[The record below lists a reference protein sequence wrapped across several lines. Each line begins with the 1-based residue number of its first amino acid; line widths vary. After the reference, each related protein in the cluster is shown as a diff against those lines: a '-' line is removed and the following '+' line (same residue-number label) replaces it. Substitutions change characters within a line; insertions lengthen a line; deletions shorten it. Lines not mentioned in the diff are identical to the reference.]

1 MKYVPSIA
9 FDEMSGSAKGV
20 TAAKVRGRK
29 YIRNRGYGGAART
42 SAQAAVKSIFK
53 QLSQSWRNLTNA
65 QILAWNALAQ
75 TQAGKSVLGTSSKI
89 SGANLYSRLNY
100 WIVACGGQAIANPPA
115 LQGVEAPTEA
125 VITLTP
131 TKFTFELEG
140 EPEGVENLKLIVQA
154 SAPQSNG
161 VTRAYSKAVQ
171 IGGPLEAVTEEYDLK
186 KDYDEK
192 HGAPNAA
199 SPKVFIKYFFV
210 NTVTGEKSGE
220 MLVLATLQ
228 EEQPDGE

>member
-29 YIRNRGYGGAART
+29 YIRNRGYGGAVRT

-140 EPEGVENLKLIVQA
+140 EPEGVEHLKLIVQA

-161 VTRAYSKAVQ
+161 VTKAFSKAVQ
-171 IGGPLEAVTEEYDLK
+171 IGAPREIVDAAIDIKAEYEAV
-186 KDYDEK
+186 
-192 HGAPNAA
+192 HGVPNTAA
-199 SPKVFIKYFFV
+199 PKVFMKYFFV
-210 NTVTGEKSGE
+210 NSKTGEKSGE
-220 MLVLATLQ
+220 MLVQATYA
-228 EEQPDGE
+228 E

>member
-210 NTVTGEKSGE
+210 NTQTGEKSGE
-220 MLVLATLQ
+220 MLTLATLQ
-228 EEQPDGE
+228 EDAGE

>member
-1 MKYVPSIA
+1 
-9 FDEMSGSAKGV
+9 MSGSAKGV

-42 SAQAAVKSIFK
+42 AAQAAVKSIFK
-53 QLSQSWRNLTNA
+53 QLSQNWRNLTNA

-100 WIVACGGQAIANPPA
+100 WIVACGGQAISNPPV
-115 LQGVEAPTEA
+115 LQGVEAPVEA

-140 EPEGVENLKLIVQA
+140 EPADAANLKLVIQA

-171 IGGPLEAVTEEYDLK
+171 IGGVLEAACEEYDIK

-192 HGAPNAA
+192 HSTPNAS

-220 MLVLATLQ
+220 MMTMAVLQ
-228 EEQPDGE
+228 EDPAAGE